1 MSQRPEV
8 AGSFRQHPLPKL
20 LFYLYR
26 KQFTGMMSVRQA
38 GGESRVFFRDGMPVA
53 AEMAEA
59 VEPIGR
65 ILLELG
71 LIDENVY
78 NLSLAQ
84 AAKTGQRQGDI
95 LQASGAVVE
104 EQIDHVLKLQLH
116 RKMLRLFK
124 GRESQFA
131 LYREDHTH
139 GRAPEEAAKMRVH
152 PRRIIYHGI
161 RNAYDMPR
169 LREEIGDALTGQLVR
184 LDLRK
189 VPNLDRYQFS
199 TEDQVLLDLLRN
211 KFWDL
216 ESLQTAAQSGEL
228 DVWMMVYTLLVTDMM
243 ELQQGSMKPAITPTG
258 LAGGEVEHRPIAT
271 PMPFQPPP
279 GSRVGGTA
287 SRMGSLPPPPRP
299 STAPQSELAS
309 RPGFHASG
317 SGSMPAATRST
328 QPPQPSGSQAP
339 RAGSQA
345 PRSGSQAPRS
355 GSNPPNYEPPRSGS
369 RPPRSGSNP
378 PNYESRRPGSNPP
391 RPGSSPPRPGSN
403 PPRPGSNPPRQG
415 SMPPRS
421 GSQPPRPGSNPRP
434 VMTTAEIRALTPDAL
449 ALKQQIDDK
458 LKYLERKNHF
468 EMLGVERNA
477 TKDQIKAAYI
487 SNAKTF
493 HPDRLAQFKL
503 EPMRSEVEKIFQ
515 RVSEAQSVLL
525 DERRR
530 KEYTDTL
537 DGAARGDAEKARKL
551 LQAEV
556 LFREAEMAMRH
567 KNFAEAEEK
576 FKQSVEFNPEEGEHH
591 AMLAWCIYQNPAHS
605 KQGVLEQVKVGLAKA
620 IKLGRNNPRP
630 YYLLGELFLAENDL
644 DKAIGYFRK
653 ALELREDHVEAE
665 RGLRLATM
673 RKEKDTKKGGWFR
686 KK

>member
-26 KQFTGMMSVRQA
+26 KQFTGMMSVRQPS
-38 GGESRVFFRDGMPVA
+38 GESRIYFRDGMPVA
-53 AEMAEA
+53 AEVSET

-95 LQASGAVVE
+95 LQASGAVAE
-104 EQIDHVLKLQLH
+104 EQVEHVLKIQLL
-116 RKMLRLFK
+116 RKLLRLFK
-124 GRESQFA
+124 GREAQFA
-131 LYREDHTH
+131 LYRDDHQY
-139 GRAPEEAAKMRVH
+139 GRVPEEAAKTRVH
-152 PRRIIYHGI
+152 PRRVIYHGI
-161 RNAYDMPR
+161 RNAYDLSR
-169 LREEIGDALTGQLVR
+169 LKEEVGDALDGQLVR

-189 VPNLDRYQFS
+189 VPNLERYQFS
-199 TEDQVLLDLLRN
+199 TEDQVLLDLMRN
-211 KFWDL
+211 KFWDI
-216 ESLQTAAQSGEL
+216 EGLQTAAQAGEL
-228 DVWMMVYTLLVTDMM
+228 DAWMMVYTLLVTDML
-243 ELQQGSMKPAITPTG
+243 ELQQVSDRPAITPLG
-258 LAGGEVEHRPIAT
+258 LVGGEVEHRPIAT

-279 GSRVGGTA
+279 GSKVAATRT
-287 SRMGSLPPPPRP
+287 GSLPPQPRP
-299 STAPQSELAS
+299 GSSASAETAN
-309 RPGFHASG
+309 RPGFHAAG
-317 SGSMPAATRST
+317 RTGSMPAMKST
-328 QPPQPSGSQAP
+328 QPPQSTGTAPSGTQPPA
-339 RAGSQA
+339 
-345 PRSGSQAPRS
+345 RSGSRPPRS
-355 GSNPPNYEPPRSGS
+355 GSNPPSYEPPRPGS

-378 PNYESRRPGSNPP
+378 PNYESRSGSN
-391 RPGSSPPRPGSN
+391 PPRPGSN
-403 PPRPGSNPPRQG
+403 PPRPGSN
-415 SMPPRS
+415 
-421 GSQPPRPGSNPRP
+421 PPRPGSNPRP

-449 ALKQQIDDK
+449 ALKQVIDEK
-458 LKYLERKNHF
+458 LKFLERKNHF
-468 EMLGVERNA
+468 EILGVDRNA
-477 TKDQIKAAYI
+477 AKDQIKAAYI
-487 SNAKTF
+487 QNAKTF

-503 EPMRSEVEKIFQ
+503 EPMRGEVEKIFQ

-525 DERRR
+525 DDRRR

-567 KNFAEAEEK
+567 KSFAEAEEK
-576 FKQSVEFNPEEGEHH
+576 FKQAVEYNPEEGEHH
-591 AMLAWCIYQNPAHS
+591 AMLAWCMYQNPAHS
-605 KQGVLEQVKVGLAKA
+605 RAGILEQVKVGLAKA

-630 YYLLGELFLAENDL
+630 YYLLGELFLAENEL

-686 KK
+686 RK